1 VSAPAVVA
9 VLSLAP
15 GPEVPA
21 DLVAEVHEAVRGE
34 LADEAAGDA
43 AGRLRS
49 VDTRT
54 GARARFFAARDRVKR
69 LRAEFPDDA
78 LEAAREAATAGESGF
93 LTLTDRDEVAE
104 ALVALGALELDAG
117 RPAAARKAFSVALDL
132 LPGYRADPARVGP
145 PARKLLAEL
154 RPPPCTRLD
163 EARLLRAA
171 EALGADRVLVLRSCP
186 EGGRVRVIA
195 SDVRPGRGR
204 NDRAVTVALGGRI
217 APADARRLAGLPVER
232 ERPWY
237 GRPWLWVALGTAAV
251 AAVAI
256 PLATADETGTVR
268 VQW

>member
-1 VSAPAVVA
+1 VSAPAVIV
-9 VLSLAP
+9 VLALAP
-15 GPEVPA
+15 GPDVPP
-21 DLVAEVHEAVRGE
+21 DLVAEVHDAVGRE
-34 LADEAAGDA
+34 LSDDAIDDA
-43 AGRLRS
+43 AGRLRN

-69 LRAEFPDDA
+69 LRADFPDDA
-78 LEAAREAATAGESGF
+78 LDAAREAATAGESGF
-93 LTLTDRDEVAE
+93 LTLTDRDEVVE

-117 RPAAARKAFSVALDL
+117 HPAAARKAFSVALDL
-132 LPGYRADPARVGP
+132 SPGHRADPARIGP
-145 PARKLLAEL
+145 RARKLLAEV
-154 RPPPCTRLD
+154 RPPTCARLD

-171 EALGADRVLVLRSCP
+171 EALGADRVLVLRGCP

-195 SDVRPGRGR
+195 SEVRPGRGR
-204 NDRAVTVALGGRI
+204 TDRAVTVALGGRI
-217 APADARRLAGLPVER
+217 ATADARRLAGLPVER

-237 GRPWLWVALGTAAV
+237 GRPWLWVAVGTAAV